1 MSITS
6 KAVFVLGQT
15 SLGCDT
21 VTSQQE
27 KTQHQTFGPCNSFYC
42 LGHYKNDYDD
52 DGDDD
57 DDDERCCLG
66 ADLREPSEP
75 RV

>member
-1 MSITS
+1 MHCVPLTTRLPSHPNYFFS
-6 KAVFVLGQT
+6 HYLPLQN
-15 SLGCDT
+15 S
-21 VTSQQE
+21 
-27 KTQHQTFGPCNSFYC
+27 GPCNRFYC

-66 ADLREPSEP
+66 ADLREPMQ
-75 RV
+75 

>member
-1 MSITS
+1 MAYTKVSITS

-27 KTQHQTFGPCNSFYC
+27 KTQHQTFGPCNSWTTLISFSFPINTTIQ
-42 LGHYKNDYDD
+42 NDQIYVIL
-52 DGDDD
+52 
-57 DDDERCCLG
+57 CI
-66 ADLREPSEP
+66 SNS
-75 RV
+75 

>member
-1 MSITS
+1 MVYTKVSITS

-27 KTQHQTFGPCNSFYC
+27 KTQHQTLGPCNSWTTLISFSSST
-42 LGHYKNDYDD
+42 
-52 DGDDD
+52 
-57 DDDERCCLG
+57 
-66 ADLREPSEP
+66 PSQLTLKY
-75 RV
+75 RTIKST